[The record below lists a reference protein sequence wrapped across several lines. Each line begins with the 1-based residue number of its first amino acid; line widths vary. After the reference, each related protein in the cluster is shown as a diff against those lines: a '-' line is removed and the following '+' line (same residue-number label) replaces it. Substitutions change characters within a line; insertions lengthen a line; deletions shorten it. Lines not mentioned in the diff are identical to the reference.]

1 MNRSPASRRRLIRLA
16 FLGLAVGFIA
26 FCVLI
31 NESVRHVRLDL
42 TEGRLYTLSEGT
54 RRIATTLD
62 EPVELRFYHSR
73 ALDEASPRLGVYAT
87 RVRELLQEIAAAS
100 DGRVR
105 LAVIDP
111 APFSEDEDHAAA
123 YGLTPLPLGAGGAQA
138 YFGLAAT
145 NSTDGR
151 ETIPFFQ
158 PERAAF
164 LEYDLAR
171 LLQQLAAPRK
181 TIVGLL
187 TPLPAGTGFD
197 PATGQIREPWAVFDE
212 LRAGFEVR
220 QLEASLSAVPEDVR
234 VLVVAHP
241 QRLPEPALFAID
253 QYVLRGGRLLLFV
266 DPSAEQ
272 APPDAADASG
282 PVPAAR
288 ASDLAPLLRT
298 WGVRYDARRVLVDD
312 ALALSVAGGAH
323 GAPARHPAFLGLD
336 AAQLSQDDVT
346 TSNLQRINVATAGVL
361 TPLSGAGTSFRP
373 LMWSSDLAA
382 PMDAARLAGLR
393 EPSALYE
400 GFKPTGEHHA
410 IAARIT
416 GRPRSAFDKAPAT
429 GGPALK
435 AAANDVHIIVVAD
448 TDLLADLLWVRTES
462 LFGQRFT
469 TPWASNGDFVLNAVD
484 NLAGSADLI
493 ALRGRHVAQRPF
505 TRVEELQR
513 LADERLRHKAGE
525 LEAALAA
532 AEQRLAALEQQRDAA
547 GTSLPQ
553 AQQQELQRF
562 QQERLRI
569 RRELRGVRRDL
580 DEDIESLGRT
590 LKLVNILVAPLAL
603 VALVAFTAR
612 RLFRREG

>member
-16 FLGLAVGFIA
+16 FVGLAVGFVA
-26 FCVLI
+26 FCVFI
-31 NESVRHVRLDL
+31 NESVRNVRLDL
-42 TEGRLYTLSEGT
+42 TDGRIYTLSDGT

-87 RVRELLQEIAAAS
+87 RVRELLLEIATAS

-105 LAVIDP
+105 LSLIDP

-123 YGLTPLPLGAGGAQA
+123 YGLTPLPLDSGGAQA
-138 YFGLAAT
+138 YFGLAGT

-151 ETIPFFQ
+151 ATIPFFQ
-158 PERAAF
+158 PEREAF

-171 LLQQLAAPRK
+171 LLQQLATPVRAV
-181 TIVGLL
+181 VGLL
-187 TPLPAGTGFD
+187 TPLPASAGFD
-197 PATGQIREPWAVFDE
+197 PATQQVREPWTVFEE

-220 QLEASLSAVPEDVR
+220 QLDASLTAVPPDVR

-241 QRLPEPALFAID
+241 QRLPDTALFAID

-272 APPDAADASG
+272 APPDAADALGS
-282 PVPAAR
+282 VPATR
-288 ASDLAPLLRT
+288 ASDLAPLLRA
-298 WGVRYDARRVLVDD
+298 WGVQYDTRRVLVDD
-312 ALALSVAGGAH
+312 ALALSVAGGEH
-323 GAPARHPAFLGLD
+323 GAPVRHPAFLGLD
-336 AAQLSQDDVT
+336 TAQLARDDIT

-361 TPLSGAGTSFRP
+361 APISGAGTRFRP
-373 LMWSSDLAA
+373 LMWSSDVAA
-382 PMDAARLAGLR
+382 PMDAARLAALR
-393 EPSALYE
+393 EPSALYD
-400 GFKPTGEHHA
+400 GFKPTGERYT

-416 GRPRSAFDKAPAT
+416 GRPRSAFTKAPAA
-429 GGPALK
+429 GGPALA
-435 AAANDVHIIVVAD
+435 AAANDVHIIIVAD

-462 LFGQRFT
+462 VFGQRFT

-513 LADERLRHKAGE
+513 LADERLRRKAGE

-547 GTSLPQ
+547 GAALPQ
-553 AQQQELQRF
+553 AQQRELQRF
-562 QQERLRI
+562 QQDRLRI
-569 RRELRGVRRDL
+569 RKDLRGVRRDL
-580 DEDIESLGRT
+580 DRDIESLGRT
-590 LKLVNILVAPLAL
+590 LELVNVLVAPLVL
-603 VALVAFTAR
+603 VALVAFVAR
-612 RLFRREG
+612 RLFQREA